1 MELCILFWRAFFF
14 FLKSETALAA
24 KLPSFTTE
32 QKLREDL
39 GAVKVIST
47 KTEPGIGGSH
57 GL

>member
-1 MELCILFWRAFFF
+1 MVRKGKEIPFFF

-47 KTEPGIGGSH
+47 KTEPGIRGSH